1 VCSSDLDP
9 NTNRDKNSNGMGLY
23 ISRRIMGCL
32 NGSMEVKSK
41 PGIKTEFKIYFEAQK
56 IELDPNVSELILTK
70 DVEK

>member
-1 VCSSDLDP
+1 
-9 NTNRDKNSNGMGLY
+9 MGLY
-23 ISRRIMGCL
+23 ICRRIMGCL

-56 IELDPNVSELILTK
+56 IELEPNVSEFILTK